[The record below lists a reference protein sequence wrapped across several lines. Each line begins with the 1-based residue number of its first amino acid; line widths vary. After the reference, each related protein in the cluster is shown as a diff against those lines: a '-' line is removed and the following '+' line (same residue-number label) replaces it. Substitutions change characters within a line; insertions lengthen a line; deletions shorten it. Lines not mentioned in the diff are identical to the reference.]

1 MKRFF
6 TFVFSLSFIALFV
19 INGCSYQT
27 SVTHPCSL
35 NQNLDTVKAG
45 QFDTG
50 KIWTFDYPPVDYF
63 ATTYSFNPTKE
74 WFEKARLAA
83 LRLPNCSAS
92 FVSEDGLVLTNHHCA
107 REALDVVNR
116 EGEFLAENGFYA
128 ATLEEERKVSNLY
141 IDQLI
146 LIEDVTMDVQRA
158 FDSGKDENEKIRNR
172 AAKIF
177 EIQQRYEEQFKEKFP
192 NDSLVFNVVAFYNG
206 GKYSVYG
213 YKRYTDIRL
222 VYAPEEAAAFFG
234 GDYDNFT
241 YPRYDFDCAFF
252 RVYEN
257 DKPLKTSNFFR
268 FNTEGAKDGDAVFV
282 IGNPGSTS
290 RLQTVA
296 QLTFLRDYA
305 YPFIIETYRTVG
317 GIYSRYVSAH
327 PESKPKYMNFIF
339 GIENSRKAITGYLSG
354 LQDPIMMAKKVD
366 FEKKFRSAVQSKP
379 ELKLL
384 YDDPWSKIARNQE
397 KYNAIYYELNALSF
411 RGRTKS
417 QFFVLA
423 SNIVEMANAL
433 KQPEM
438 YRPPKYRGSELDS
451 TKAKLYPET
460 LTLEIERELM
470 AFQLEVM
477 QRAFG
482 TSEKA
487 FNTLLNGRT
496 PQQAANELVEQT
508 LLASK
513 DSTLA
518 LLALSP
524 DEILASKDPLISFMV
539 AIQPRVSK
547 VRSKAQT
554 IQDEIQANVQILGR
568 ALYDVYGTSIPPDAT
583 FTLRIS
589 DGVVKGY
596 EYNGTIAP
604 AVTTF
609 YGLYDR
615 YYSFQKQ
622 EPWNLSERWLNA
634 LTSLNLSTPMNF
646 VTTCDVIGGN
656 SGSPVINKNLE
667 VVGLIFDGN
676 IESLPGD
683 IIFDDTKNRS
693 VAVHSAGIFEGL
705 LRVYNAQR
713 IVTELQLGKI
723 SE

>member
-6 TFVFSLSFIALFV
+6 TFVFSLSLIALFV

-222 VYAPEEAAAFFG
+222 VYAPEEVVAFFG

-257 DKPLKTSNFFR
+257 DKPLKTSNFFQ

-317 GIYSRYVSAH
+317 RIYSRYVSAH
-327 PESKPKYMNFIF
+327 PEAKPKYMNYIF

-354 LQDPIMMAKKVD
+354 LQDPIMMAKKID

-417 QFFVLA
+417 QFFLLA

-438 YRPPKYRGSELDS
+438 TRPPKYLGSELDS

-460 LTLEIERELM
+460 LIPEIERELM

-487 FNTLLNGRT
+487 FNALLNGRT
-496 PQQAANELVEQT
+496 PQQAANELVQTT

-539 AIQPRVSK
+539 AIQPRISK
-547 VRSKAQT
+547 VRSKAQV

-568 ALYDVYGTSIPPDAT
+568 ALYDIYGTSIPPDAT

-589 DGVVKGY
+589 DGFVKGY

-604 AVTTF
+604 SVTTF

-622 EPWNLSERWLNA
+622 EPWKLTDRWLNA
-634 LTSLNLSTPMNF
+634 LSTLNLSTPMNF